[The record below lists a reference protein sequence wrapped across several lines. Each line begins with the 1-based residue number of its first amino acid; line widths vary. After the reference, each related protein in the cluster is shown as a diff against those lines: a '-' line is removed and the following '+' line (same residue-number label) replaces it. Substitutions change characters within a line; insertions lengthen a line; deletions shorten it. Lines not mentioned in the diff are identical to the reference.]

1 MVKFTWLIHTNMHG
15 GKLKN
20 IIKNKLFNFIQY
32 LKPFV
37 MEKVA
42 TSNIVE
48 KRVSFEDFRM
58 EVLEDYKLACISREV
73 SVMGRKE
80 VLTGKAKFGI
90 FGDGKEVP
98 QIALSKVF
106 ANGDFRAGYYRDQT
120 FALATE
126 IVTPEQL
133 FGQLYGNPSLE
144 ADPHSGGRQMNNHFA
159 TRSLNGDGT
168 WKTLKNQKN
177 SAADNS
183 PTASQM
189 TRSLGLA
196 MASKKYR
203 ALQDLIGE
211 NKFSNNGNEICFATI
226 GDASTSEGLFW
237 EVINAGGVLQVPLIV
252 SVWDDGY
259 GISVPKK
266 LQTTKSSIS
275 EILEGFR
282 VNEKNEGWDIYT
294 VKAWNYPEL
303 ILTYKKAAEKTRRT
317 HIPALIH
324 VEEVTQPQ
332 GHSTSGSHERYK
344 NEERLEFEKK
354 FDCIRKMKE
363 WMVNTKIAT
372 EEQCLDIE
380 DAAKIFV
387 LDAKKNAWNAF
398 MQPIKEEINEVF
410 ALINQLEPHISR
422 KNKLNEILQELKT
435 AIDPTR
441 KEIFTCIS
449 KVLRIAQ
456 NVQHESKQRLIDWKK
471 EQHAINKERYNSYLH
486 SDTAESPLRIPIV
499 PVQYPEKPKYLS
511 GFQVL
516 NLCFDANFERDPRI
530 LAFGEDV
537 GKIGDVNQAFAGLQ
551 TKYGIDRIYDTGI
564 REASIMGEGIGL
576 AMRGLRPI
584 AEIQY
589 LDYLLYG
596 LQPLSDDLSCLS
608 YRTKGGQKA
617 PLIIRTRGHRL
628 EGIWHTGSPIGMILG
643 AVRGMHV
650 CVPRNMTQAAGF
662 YNLLLRAD
670 EPAIVIECLNGYR
683 LKEKIPSNPGDFTIP
698 LGVPEVLIK
707 GNDITLVTYGSCIRI
722 AETAINQLKEVDIS
736 VELID
741 VQTLLPFD
749 LRHIIQQSV
758 KKTNR
763 IVFLDEDVPGGGT
776 GYMMQQVI
784 EHQDIFRYLDAP
796 PATISSYPNRSAF
809 GSDGDY
815 FCKPNEE
822 DVFNTIYNIMTE
834 ANPRN
839 FPVLE

>member
-1 MVKFTWLIHTNMHG
+1 MEQVL
-15 GKLKN
+15 N
-20 IIKNKLFNFIQY
+20 IQ
-32 LKPFV
+32 
-37 MEKVA
+37 E
-42 TSNIVE
+42 E
-48 KRVSFEDFRM
+48 KRVSFEDFRN
-58 EVLEDYKLACISREV
+58 EVLEDFKLACKSREA
-73 SVMGRKE
+73 SITGRKE

-106 ANGDFRAGYYRDQT
+106 RNGDFRAGYYRDQT
-120 FALATE
+120 FALATG
-126 IVTPEQL
+126 IVTVEQL

-144 ADPHSGGRQMNNHFA
+144 ADPHSAGRQMNNHFA
-159 TRSLNGDGT
+159 TRSLNGDGS
-168 WKTLKNQKN
+168 WKALKNQKN

-189 TRSLGLA
+189 IRSLGLA

-203 ALQDLIGE
+203 QLADTIGE
-211 NKFSNNGNEICFATI
+211 NNFSNNGNEICFATI
-226 GDASTSEGLFW
+226 GDASTSEGIFW
-237 EVINAGGVLQVPLIV
+237 EVINAGGVLQVPLVV

-275 EILEGFR
+275 EVLDGFR
-282 VNEKNEGWDIYT
+282 LNEKNEGWDIYK

-344 NEERLEFEKK
+344 SKERLEWEKE
-354 FDCIRKMKE
+354 FDCIVKMKE
-363 WMVNTKIAT
+363 WMVQSNIAT
-372 EEQCLDIE
+372 SEQCDLLE
-380 DAAKIFV
+380 EEAKAEV
-387 LDAKKNAWNAF
+387 AEAKKMAWERF
-398 MQPIKEEINEVF
+398 TTPIKEEIAEVF
-410 ALINQLEPHISR
+410 SILKDLEGEVDNTIKSTINSIIQDFKS
-422 KNKLNEILQELKT
+422 N
-435 AIDPTR
+435 IDPQR
-441 KEIFTCIS
+441 KELFVLILH
-449 KVLRIAQ
+449 VLRATA
-456 NVQHESKQRLIDWKK
+456 HEKTPARKKLADWKK
-471 EQHAINKERYNSYLH
+471 EQHLINKERYNSYLH
-486 SDTAESPLRIPIV
+486 SETSESPLKVSIV

-516 NLCFDANFERDPRI
+516 NACFDANFERDPRI

-551 TKYGIDRIYDTGI
+551 AKYGEARIYDAGI

-589 LDYLLYG
+589 LDYLIYG
-596 LQPLSDDLSCLS
+596 LQPLMDDLACLS

-617 PLIIRTRGHRL
+617 PLIVRTRGHRL

-643 AVRGMHV
+643 SVRGMHV

-662 YNLLLRAD
+662 YNLLLRGD

-683 LKEKIPSNPGDFTIP
+683 LKEKIPSNPGTFTIP
-698 LGVPEVLIK
+698 LGVPEVIHEGK
-707 GNDITLVTYGSCIRI
+707 DITLVTYGSCVRI
-722 AETAINQLKEVDIS
+722 AQEAVEELEKMDIS

-749 LRHIIQQSV
+749 IRHIIGDSIR
-758 KKTNR
+758 KTNR
-763 IVFLDEDVPGGGT
+763 VVFLDEDVPGGGT
-776 GYMMQQVI
+776 AYMMQQVL
-784 EHQDIFRYLDAP
+784 EHQDVFKYLDAQP
-796 PATISSYPNRSAF
+796 ITISSYPNRSAF

-815 FCKPNEE
+815 FCKPNPD
-822 DVFNTIYNIMTE
+822 DVFKVIYSIMRET
-834 ANPRN
+834 NPRIY
-839 FPVLE
+839 PEIE